1 MSNNT
6 TRSVLP
12 LYAKFTGKGEIP
24 NSSRHVKG
32 FALTSQYKV
41 SLGIDFSY
49 NSGDNNLGEYLREC
63 GVVMERGDV
72 KAFDFYAS
80 DATLPGATFDM
91 SEEMGG
97 RQGTIERVGTRRIY
111 APLSVTFYVD
121 ENYKIIRLFEEWMN
135 FMNPIHNNQGK
146 YGGDPQGQRN
156 YRDRNNY
163 YKFRYP
169 DQYKRNIVVTKF
181 DKAFYGD
188 ANLSFTSRL
197 NRGNPNDTQIGE
209 NFTPQEIL
217 CFDFI
222 DCFPSNL
229 VAMPLSYEGSSLTK
243 VTVEFQYLRY
253 NTITNSMSS
262 LLIPFTENFFGNQ
275 G

>member
-12 LYAKFTGKGEIP
+12 LYAKFTGRSEIP
-24 NSSRHVKG
+24 NSSRSVKG
-32 FALTSQYKV
+32 FSLTSQYKV
-41 SLGIDFSY
+41 SLGIDFTYSL
-49 NSGDNNLGEYLREC
+49 GDDNLGEYLKQC
-63 GVVMERGDV
+63 GVVQERGDV

-80 DATLPGATFDM
+80 EVTLPGATFDM

-97 RQGTIERVGTRRIY
+97 RQGTIERYGTRRIY

-135 FMNPIHNNQGK
+135 FINPIHNNQGK
-146 YGGDPQGQRN
+146 YGGDAQGQRD

-169 DQYKRNIVVTKF
+169 NQYKRNIVVTKF
-181 DKAFYGD
+181 DRAFYGD
-188 ANLSFTSRL
+188 ATLSFTSRI

-209 NFTPQEIL
+209 FFTPQEVL

-229 VAMPLSYEGSSLTK
+229 VAIPLSYDGSDITK
-243 VTVEFQYLRY
+243 VSVEFQYLRY
-253 NTITNSMSS
+253 NTITNSMTDAVLFST
-262 LLIPFTENFFGNQ
+262 PNFFGD
-275 G
+275 